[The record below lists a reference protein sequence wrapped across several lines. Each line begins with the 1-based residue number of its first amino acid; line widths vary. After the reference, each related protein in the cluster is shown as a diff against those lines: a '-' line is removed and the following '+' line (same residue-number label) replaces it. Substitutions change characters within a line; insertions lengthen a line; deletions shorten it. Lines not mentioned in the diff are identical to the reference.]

1 MPNYVSGEIQSLK
14 PETINY
20 TLETATPSLLIMKT
34 IATFILTVVLTC
46 VPFAPFE
53 RPEDIARS
61 VVEFN
66 SLQALE
72 PLQSSMVYICTGP
85 ESKRYHSNSNCRGLN
100 KCSASIEKV
109 TVAKAKSMKRTAC
122 KICYK

>member
-1 MPNYVSGEIQSLK
+1 MPLSECSGERTRNQK
-14 PETINY
+14 
-20 TLETATPSLLIMKT
+20 LETATSRLDRDSVALNLERHI
-34 IATFILTVVLTC
+34 
-46 VPFAPFE
+46 VPLESRLRRF
-53 RPEDIARS
+53 
-61 VVEFN
+61 
-66 SLQALE
+66 E

-109 TVAKAKSMKRTAC
+109 TVAKAKSMKRTPC